1 MSYEFCS
8 KFYMLSSNAKIK
20 KNQLRFDKVTESSKV
35 GTFLRHSVCLY
46 TGNYV
51 VHVGA
56 FVVMK
61 VSFIM
66 YNFICVYMCISISSI
81 SISNQSSLMTTRFQ

>member
-1 MSYEFCS
+1 MSFVANFICFLAMQ
-8 KFYMLSSNAKIK
+8 KLK